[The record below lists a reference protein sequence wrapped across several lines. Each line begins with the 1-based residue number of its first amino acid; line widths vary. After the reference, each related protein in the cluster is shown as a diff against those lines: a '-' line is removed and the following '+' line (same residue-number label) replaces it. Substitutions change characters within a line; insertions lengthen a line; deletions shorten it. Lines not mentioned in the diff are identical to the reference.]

1 MSTGTRN
8 GHRQVTREDIEAKL
22 QQIKGVTE
30 QSTEAA
36 VDASKGA
43 LIGVVILVIL
53 LAFLFGRRQGRK
65 RSTIVEVR
73 RI

>member
-1 MSTGTRN
+1 MGTRN
-8 GHRQVTREDIEAKL
+8 GHSQVTRADIEAKL
-22 QQIKGVTE
+22 QQIKGITE
-30 QSTEAA
+30 QSAETA

-43 LIGVVILVIL
+43 LIGVVLLVIL

-65 RSTIVEVR
+65 RSTVVEIR